1 MAKFFSVFFIEVF
14 SLFSL
19 HKQRERKETFA
30 DISKT
35 FIEGDYETTLPDGV
49 PSTDKRFT
57 QVLPPA
63 PTTSP
68 PPLPSYIPPPPQI
81 PPPPPP
87 VQPSIPQP
95 YKKKMPPPTSA
106 IPRPPSP
113 PPIPEPAISSVPP
126 GTSLYIPPPPPPP
139 PPPPIQDPM
148 EVRLRKVKRD
158 HSTKIPREERKLSHS
173 VDEIKSKAL
182 SMKQIRENT
191 TEVDGSPMK
200 PEDIIDKQI
209 KKASELRSVPKE
221 DRLKLAYQSE
231 LQGAVLK
238 RAQRTSQSW
247 ENEELKLELRKAE
260 KSQSAQMASE
270 LEARAQRV
278 RKSWAVPE
286 EKERSFSAQ
295 IYHQGSTEL
304 PGGISEELPTTE
316 HGLDAFVDNLFEPVL
331 SSDVDYLG
339 NEYDLSRSIK
349 GGGKMHRS
357 SVGSPQ
363 SSNAPPTGA
372 AVPSAFVNGGL
383 PSGVNRPT

>member
-126 GTSLYIPPPPPPP
+126 GTSLYIPPPPA
-139 PPPPIQDPM
+139 
-148 EVRLRKVKRD
+148 VR
-158 HSTKIPREERKLSHS
+158 
-173 VDEIKSKAL
+173 
-182 SMKQIRENT
+182 
-191 TEVDGSPMK
+191 
-200 PEDIIDKQI
+200 
-209 KKASELRSVPKE
+209 
-221 DRLKLAYQSE
+221 
-231 LQGAVLK
+231 
-238 RAQRTSQSW
+238 
-247 ENEELKLELRKAE
+247 
-260 KSQSAQMASE
+260 
-270 LEARAQRV
+270 
-278 RKSWAVPE
+278 
-286 EKERSFSAQ
+286 
-295 IYHQGSTEL
+295 
-304 PGGISEELPTTE
+304 
-316 HGLDAFVDNLFEPVL
+316 
-331 SSDVDYLG
+331 
-339 NEYDLSRSIK
+339 
-349 GGGKMHRS
+349 
-357 SVGSPQ
+357 
-363 SSNAPPTGA
+363 
-372 AVPSAFVNGGL
+372 
-383 PSGVNRPT
+383 